1 MLSSTVAQLLSS
13 YSQVALFARQIVDKI
28 INGPINSKD
37 GIKQSLDIPLN
48 S

>member
-1 MLSSTVAQLLSS
+1 MLSSTVAQLSN

-37 GIKQSLDIPLN
+37 GIKLSLDIPLN
-48 S
+48 T